1 MPSVDCK
8 NMPAHRALRIF
19 KRKCDN
25 AGILL
30 EVRKRQSY
38 EKPSAKRQRLKND
51 ALRRNQKEIS
61 KQKLQSEEARLRQ
74 RLYR

>member
-8 NMPAHRALRIF
+8 NMPTHRALRIF

-38 EKPSAKRQRLKND
+38 EKPSAKRQRLKN
-51 ALRRNQKEIS
+51 AARRRNQKEIS

>member
-8 NMPAHRALRIF
+8 NMPTHRALRIF

-38 EKPSAKRQRLKND
+38 EKPSAKRQRLKN
-51 ALRRNQKEIS
+51 AARRRNQKEIS
-61 KQKLQSEEARLRQ
+61 KQKLQSEEVRLRQ

>member
-8 NMPAHRALRIF
+8 NMPAPRALRIF

-38 EKPSAKRQRLKND
+38 EKPSAKRQRLKN
-51 ALRRNQKEIS
+51 AARRRNQKEIS

>member
-8 NMPAHRALRIF
+8 NMPTHRALRIF

-25 AGILL
+25 AGIVL

-38 EKPSAKRQRLKND
+38 EKPSAKRQRLKN
-51 ALRRNQKEIS
+51 AARRRNQKEIS

>member
-8 NMPAHRALRIF
+8 NMPTHRALRIF

-38 EKPSAKRQRLKND
+38 EKPSAKRQRLKN
-51 ALRRNQKEIS
+51 AARRRNQKELS
-61 KQKLQSEEARLRQ
+61 RQKLQSEEVRLRQ

>member
-8 NMPAHRALRIF
+8 NMPTHRALRIF

-25 AGILL
+25 AGFVL

-38 EKPSAKRQRLKND
+38 EKPSAKRQRLKN
-51 ALRRNQKEIS
+51 AARRRNQKELRRRKS
-61 KQKLQSEEARLRQ
+61 LALEAKRKDRLIP
-74 RLYR
+74 

>member
-38 EKPSAKRQRLKND
+38 EKPSAKRQRMKN
-51 ALRRNQKEIS
+51 AARRRNQKEIS

>member
-8 NMPAHRALRIF
+8 NMPTHRALRIF

-38 EKPSAKRQRLKND
+38 EKPSAKRQRLKN
-51 ALRRNQKEIS
+51 AARRRNQKEIS
-61 KQKLQSEEARLRQ
+61 KQKLQSEEIRLRQ

>member
-38 EKPSAKRQRLKND
+38 EKPSAKRQRLKN
-51 ALRRNQKEIS
+51 AARRRNQKEIS

>member
-8 NMPAHRALRIF
+8 NMPTHRALRIF

-30 EVRKRQSY
+30 EAVSY
-38 EKPSAKRQRLKND
+38 TH
-51 ALRRNQKEIS
+51 LRAHET
-61 KQKLQSEEARLRQ
+61 
-74 RLYR
+74 

>member
-1 MPSVDCK
+1 MPSIDCK
-8 NMPAHRALRIF
+8 NMPTQKALRIF

-25 AGILL
+25 AGIVL

-38 EKPSAKRQRLKND
+38 EKPSAKRQRLKN
-51 ALRRNQKEIS
+51 AARRRNQKEIS
-61 KQKLQSEEARLRQ
+61 KQKLQSEEIRLRQ

>member
-38 EKPSAKRQRLKND
+38 EKPSAKRQRLKN
-51 ALRRNQKEIS
+51 AARRRNQKEIS
-61 KQKLQSEEARLRQ
+61 KQKSQSEEARLRQ
-74 RLYR
+74 SLYR

>member
-8 NMPAHRALRIF
+8 NMPTHRALRIF

-38 EKPSAKRQRLKND
+38 EKPSAKRQRLKN
-51 ALRRNQKEIS
+51 AARRRNQKEIS
-61 KQKLQSEEARLRQ
+61 KQKLQSEEARLRE

>member
-8 NMPAHRALRIF
+8 NMPTHRALRIF

-25 AGILL
+25 AGIVL

-38 EKPSAKRQRLKND
+38 EKPSAKRQRLKN
-51 ALRRNQKEIS
+51 AARRRNQKEIS
-61 KQKLQSEEARLRQ
+61 KQKLQSEEVRLRQ